1 MKIKRFVKRK
11 NKIHFLCFVISKEV
25 STILHSTNQMI
36 KPANLDSYTIILDD
50 YQKIQSMNEGSFGAV
65 YLEKDHL
72 KFAAKVNTLSSMP
85 ADSLSLSREPGVL
98 VQVQGQTIIPFYGF
112 SFTDFEGNSSITIL
126 MKHSKKVHLNNF
138 LKLKYIALLHMNT
151 ITLQNKSFC
160 VILHME

>member
-85 ADSLSLSREPGVL
+85 ADSLSLSRELGL
-98 VQVQGQTIIPFYGF
+98 LIRVQAPTIIRFYGF
-112 SFTDFEGNSSITIL
+112 SSTDFEDKPRATII
-126 MKHSKKVHLNNF
+126 MKYYEKVHLNNF
-138 LKLKYIALLHMNT
+138 
-151 ITLQNKSFC
+151 
-160 VILHME
+160 